1 MTPRAI
7 FLPKDLPAEAVSVL
21 KENIPSGIKLFR
33 LEADGKL
40 AFPERA
46 HPDMILSAADGTV
59 VCDESYCEANEGLF
73 SGVSALGITVR
84 CEKTERGEEYP
95 SNVSYN
101 VLVTEAFIMCRTK
114 SASPLLLRLCKNR
127 EVIDVGQGYAA
138 CSTLWDG
145 IGAVTADPSVYN
157 ALTAYGIECL
167 RIRQGYIKLD
177 PYGYGFIGGASMRV
191 GDTVFTFGSIETHP
205 DGEEIKAFLTSHGKK
220 IIPLFDGLLIDFG
233 SAVVV

>member
-1 MTPRAI
+1 MTPRAV
-7 FLPKDLPAEAVSVL
+7 FLPRDLPCDAVSVL
-21 KENIPSGIKLFR
+21 RENIPDEVRLFP
-33 LEADGKL
+33 LEPDGKL

-46 HPDMILSAADGTV
+46 HPDMILSAVDGAVLCDAD
-59 VCDESYCEANEGLF
+59 YFEANKGLF
-73 SGVSALGITVR
+73 SAVCALGVGVV
-84 CEKTERGEEYP
+84 CEKTERGEKYP
-95 SNVSYN
+95 SSVLYN
-101 VLVTEAFIMCRTK
+101 ALVTEGFVMCRKK
-114 SASPLLLRLCKNR
+114 SVSQGLLELCKGR
-127 EVIDVGQGYAA
+127 EVIDVSQGYAS

-145 IGAVTADPSVYN
+145 AGAVTADPSVYN